1 VIVEAIVDDDAV
13 SGTLTRIQ
21 EAFSVFERQSS
32 TLRSSYEHLEQDLS
46 EANRQLNSKNRTL
59 EVNVEELRQV
69 SSRLSCIL
77 ESLTDG
83 VLVVGCDM
91 TVERCNPTLAAI
103 LGQGRDALEG
113 VPYAAIDSPLLDAD
127 RVSDVLTTGLPT
139 EDEQRL
145 GSDAAG
151 RPVIVLAGAAPILTV
166 DGDILGVVEV
176 FRDMTQIHQL
186 EERISCQKRMAALGE
201 MAASVAHEIRNPLG
215 TIEGFARLLK
225 RDLAEQPDSLRLA
238 SKIVEGA
245 QTLNYVITN
254 LLTYARP
261 MLLQCELFSVNRLL
275 LETRD
280 YLEAKAATANVTLDV
295 DMPGEDVV
303 ANGDIRQLRQV
314 LLNIGANAVEA
325 CEEEGGHVRMAFACE
340 AGTDQFVITDNGCGV
355 PADEKNRIFDP
366 FFTRKHGGTGLGLSL
381 SHKIIEAHG
390 GAIVIRDGDGNGT
403 VFVVSLP
410 R

>member
-1 VIVEAIVDDDAV
+1 MICEPMVDSDAV
-13 SGTLTRIQ
+13 SGTLNRIQ
-21 EAFSVFERQSS
+21 EAFSVFERQST
-32 TLRSSYEHLEQDLS
+32 TLRSSYEHLKRDLS
-46 EANRQLNSKNRTL
+46 EANRQLNIKNRTL
-59 EVNVEELRQV
+59 EVNVEELRQM

-77 ESLTDG
+77 ESQTDG

-91 TVERCNPTLAAI
+91 TIERCNPTLAAI
-103 LGQGRDALEG
+103 LGQDREALEG
-113 VPYAAIDSPLLDAD
+113 MPYAAIDSPLLDTR
-127 RVSDVLTTGLPT
+127 RVAEVLETGMPT

-145 GSDAAG
+145 GRDAG
-151 RPVIVLAGAAPILTV
+151 DRRVIVLAGAAPILTV

-225 RDLAEQPDSLRLA
+225 RDLAEQPDCLRLA

-261 MLLQCELFSVNRLL
+261 MVLRCEPFSVNRLL

-280 YLEAKAATANVTLDV
+280 YLEAKAATANVALDV
-295 DMPGEDVV
+295 DMPGDDAV

-325 CEEEGGHVRMAFACE
+325 CGEDGGHVRMVFDRE
-340 AGTDQFVITDNGCGV
+340 AGSDRFVITDNGCGI
-355 PADEKNRIFDP
+355 PAEEKTRVFDP

-381 SHKIIEAHG
+381 CHKIGEAHG
-390 GAIVIRDGDGNGT
+390 GTIAIRDRDGGGT